1 MDALRAT
8 NLGLRFL
15 LELASLTALA
25 YWGFQAVA
33 GWTRWPLGVGAPF
46 AAALLWSSS
55 CSGRPVAALAATGR
69 TGLAITLAILVVV
82 NRTLMVVWN
91 Q

>member
-1 MDALRAT
+1 V
-8 NLGLRFL
+8 
-15 LELASLTALA
+15 ELVVFGSA
-25 YWGFQAVA
+25 
-33 GWTRWPLGVGAPF
+33 
-46 AAALLWSSS
+46 
-55 CSGRPVAALAATGR
+55 VAALAATGR